1 MHTHPHL
8 LGAEA
13 AHRRQELLAEAARD
27 RLTERAAP
35 LLADRR
41 LHALAA
47 AAALLAGLL
56 LGAGEAAAGFRIGY

>member
-1 MHTHPHL
+1 MTTL
-8 LGAEA
+8 IA
-13 AHRRQELLAEAARD
+13 AVG
-27 RLTERAAP
+27 P

-56 LGAGEAAAGFRIGY
+56 LGAGEAEAGLRYTP